1 MKNADEM
8 FEKLGYKKD
17 FLITYE
23 MLVNNTQ
30 FEVCFNSFYKTYQ
43 IKEYGYDKKGEFYS
57 KEISI
62 DNTSPKLL
70 QAINEKVKE
79 LGWLGDT
86 NE

>member
-1 MKNADEM
+1 MSKADEM

-17 FLITYE
+17 FLIAYE

-43 IKEYGYDKKGEFYS
+43 IKEYGYDKKGLFYS
-57 KEISI
+57 KEINI
-62 DNTSPKLL
+62 KDTSPEVEK
-70 QAINEKVKE
+70 AINEKVKD
-79 LGWLGDT
+79 LGW